1 MEKYIEFP
9 PIIHEKWIKYL
20 NYNYMNR
27 LLQGF
32 SCPLNIMNLD
42 ILEENIEK
50 FKKFYEEKGL
60 TGKIQFAQKSTKSES
75 AIRKALK
82 SRINMDVASEGELI
96 MALSKGFSG
105 DKIVGTGPKNDRF
118 IELGVRHNIL
128 FHVDNIEELDEIIRV
143 KKENNLPK
151 VSILLRFSGF
161 KSKSANIIEK
171 NTKFGFKYKDYEKV
185 LEMLATKEYQD
196 NINFKGFAFH
206 LDSNSIAEKAVAIN
220 NTFLMIEKCYE
231 LGLNPYIMDIGG
243 GYGIKYI
250 EDKDKYDKSIL
261 NIKKSILG
269 QIPMIT
275 YNNKSFGVVIEKGAI
290 KKNLVHKE
298 YVTPIPGVYN
308 LEKVLDSSLED
319 FGNRKVLDIIKE
331 NLIELYIEPGTAI
344 LDQTG
349 IVASKVNFLKEL
361 ETGDKMIYLDMK
373 SQDVIMGG
381 GEMFLDPVHLISD
394 DEKQKREDAKEGVYV
409 AGNLCMENDL
419 IYSHKIYLDK
429 EVKKGDIFV
438 FINTGAYLMDF
449 YRTDT
454 ARQKIAN
461 IIAIEKDNIILDKE
475 YF

>member
-32 SCPLNIMNLD
+32 SSPLNIMNLD

-60 TGKIQFAQKSTKSES
+60 TGRIQFAQKSTKSES

-82 SRINMDVASEGELI
+82 TKINMDVASEGELI

-105 DKIVGTGPKNDRF
+105 DKIIGTGPKNDRF

-161 KSKSANIIEK
+161 KSKISNIIEK

-185 LEMLATKEYQD
+185 LEILATKEYQD

-206 LDSNSIAEKAVAIN
+206 LDSNSIAEKAVAID
-220 NTFLMIEKCYE
+220 NTLIMFEKCYE

-275 YNNKSFGVVIEKGAI
+275 YNNKSFGIVIEKGAI
-290 KKNLVHKE
+290 KKNLVHRE
-298 YVTPIPGVYN
+298 YVTPIP
-308 LEKVLDSSLED
+308 
-319 FGNRKVLDIIKE
+319 
-331 NLIELYIEPGTAI
+331 
-344 LDQTG
+344 
-349 IVASKVNFLKEL
+349 
-361 ETGDKMIYLDMK
+361 
-373 SQDVIMGG
+373 
-381 GEMFLDPVHLISD
+381 
-394 DEKQKREDAKEGVYV
+394 
-409 AGNLCMENDL
+409 
-419 IYSHKIYLDK
+419 
-429 EVKKGDIFV
+429 
-438 FINTGAYLMDF
+438 
-449 YRTDT
+449 
-454 ARQKIAN
+454 
-461 IIAIEKDNIILDKE
+461 
-475 YF
+475 

>member
-1 MEKYIEFP
+1 
-9 PIIHEKWIKYL
+9 
-20 NYNYMNR
+20 MNR

-32 SCPLNIMNLD
+32 SSPLNIMNLD

-82 SRINMDVASEGELI
+82 SRINIDVASEGELI

-105 DKIVGTGPKNDRF
+105 DKIIGTGPKNDRF

-161 KSKSANIIEK
+161 KSKSANIMEK
-171 NTKFGFKYKDYEKV
+171 NTKFGFKYTDYEKV
-185 LEMLATKEYQD
+185 LEKIATKGYQD
-196 NINFKGFAFH
+196 DINFKGFAFH
-206 LDSNSIAEKAVAIN
+206 LDSNSIAEKTVAIN
-220 NTFLMIEKCYE
+220 NTFLMIEKSYE
-231 LGLNPYIMDIGG
+231 LGLNPYIIDIGG

-269 QIPMIT
+269 QI
-275 YNNKSFGVVIEKGAI
+275 
-290 KKNLVHKE
+290 
-298 YVTPIPGVYN
+298 
-308 LEKVLDSSLED
+308 
-319 FGNRKVLDIIKE
+319 
-331 NLIELYIEPGTAI
+331 
-344 LDQTG
+344 
-349 IVASKVNFLKEL
+349 KVNFVKEL
-361 ETGDKMIYLDMK
+361 ETGDKMVYLDMK

-381 GEMFLDPVHLISD
+381 GEMFLDPVHLIKES
-394 DEKQKREDAKEGVYV
+394 EKDLREDAKEGVYV

-438 FINTGAYLMDF
+438 FVNTGAYLMDF

-461 IIAIEKDNIILDKE
+461 TIAIEKDNIILDKE

>member
-1 MEKYIEFP
+1 MI
-9 PIIHEKWIKYL
+9 
-20 NYNYMNR
+20 
-27 LLQGF
+27 
-32 SCPLNIMNLD
+32 
-42 ILEENIEK
+42 
-50 FKKFYEEKGL
+50 
-60 TGKIQFAQKSTKSES
+60 
-75 AIRKALK
+75 
-82 SRINMDVASEGELI
+82 
-96 MALSKGFSG
+96 
-105 DKIVGTGPKNDRF
+105 
-118 IELGVRHNIL
+118 
-128 FHVDNIEELDEIIRV
+128 
-143 KKENNLPK
+143 
-151 VSILLRFSGF
+151 
-161 KSKSANIIEK
+161 
-171 NTKFGFKYKDYEKV
+171 
-185 LEMLATKEYQD
+185 ATKEYQD

-206 LDSNSIAEKAVAIN
+206 LDSNSIAEKAVAID
-220 NTFLMIEKCYE
+220 NTLIMFEKCYE

-290 KKNLVHKE
+290 KKNLVHRE

-349 IVASKVNFLKEL
+349 IVVTKVNFVKEL
-361 ETGDKMIYLDMK
+361 ETGDKMVYLDMK

-438 FINTGAYLMDF
+438 FVNTGAYFMDF

-461 IIAIEKDNIILDKE
+461 TIAIEKDNIILDKE

>member
-32 SCPLNIMNLD
+32 SSPLNIMNLD

-60 TGKIQFAQKSTKSES
+60 TGRIQFAQKSTKSES

-82 SRINMDVASEGELI
+82 TKINMDVASEGELI

-105 DKIVGTGPKNDRF
+105 DKIIGTGPKNDRF

-161 KSKSANIIEK
+161 KSKISNIIEK
-171 NTKFGFKYKDYEKV
+171 NTK
-185 LEMLATKEYQD
+185 
-196 NINFKGFAFH
+196 FKGFAFH
-206 LDSNSIAEKAVAIN
+206 LDSNSIAEKSVAID
-220 NTFLMIEKCYE
+220 NTLIMFEKCYE

-349 IVASKVNFLKEL
+349 IVVTKVNFVKEL
-361 ETGDKMIYLDMK
+361 ETGDKMVYLDMK

-438 FINTGAYLMDF
+438 FVNTGAYLMDF

-461 IIAIEKDNIILDKE
+461 TIAIEKDNIILDKE

>member
-20 NYNYMNR
+20 NYNDMDR

-32 SCPLNIMNLD
+32 SSPLNIMNLD

-82 SRINMDVASEGELI
+82 TKINMDVASEGELI

-105 DKIVGTGPKNDRF
+105 DKIIGTGPKNDRF

-151 VSILLRFSGF
+151 VSILF
-161 KSKSANIIEK
+161 KSKSANIMEK

-185 LEMLATKEYQD
+185 LEKIATKEYQD

-206 LDSNSIAEKAVAIN
+206 LDSNSIAEKTVAIN
-220 NTFLMIEKCYE
+220 NTFLMIEKSYE

-349 IVASKVNFLKEL
+349 IVASKVNFVKEL
-361 ETGDKMIYLDMK
+361 ETGDKMVYLDMK

-381 GEMFLDPVHLISD
+381 GEMFLDPVHLIKET
-394 DEKQKREDAKEGVYV
+394 EKDLREDAKEGVYV

-438 FINTGAYLMDF
+438 FVNTGAYLMDF

-461 IIAIEKDNIILDKE
+461 TIAIEKDNIILDKE